1 MRAGL
6 KDLIPF
12 HPANPTCWWGFF
24 TPFFGDFALLAT
36 IHLDFRGVVGLKEY
50 NSQGKPFDIAAH
62 QNAQHTRYIIL
73 HLSHKYLAL
82 EKLLY

>member
-24 TPFFGDFALLAT
+24 MPFFGDFALLAT
-36 IHLDFRGVVGLKEY
+36 THLDFQDDVGLKEY
-50 NSQGKPFDIAAH
+50 SLQGKLFDIVAR
-62 QNAQHTRYIIL
+62 QNAQHTPYIIL
-73 HLSHKYLAL
+73 HLSRKYLVP
-82 EKLLY
+82 EKLLC

>member
-24 TPFFGDFALLAT
+24 TPFFGDFALLTT
-36 IHLDFRGVVGLKEY
+36 IHLDFRYGVGLKEY
-50 NSQGKPFDIAAH
+50 SSQDKPFGIAAR
-62 QNAQHTRYIIL
+62 QNVPHTRYISL
-73 HLSHKYLAL
+73 HLSRKYLAP